1 MLQRPR
7 SMKRTFVAAVWVAG
21 STIPMA
27 LAAVFVFGCCVLPF
41 HGLIHRAFPLCHMA
55 IHMLQGHHDG
65 DDDDHHPAPPA
76 PQKQNAAGPSLVT
89 TLTMRQSI
97 ARSATFALSQPRF
110 SPVAYRSF
118 ISLGAIRCDQD
129 VGLHRLMI
137 ETFRI

>member
-1 MLQRPR
+1 MQPPR
-7 SMKRTFVAAVWVAG
+7 SMKRALIAAIWIAG

-27 LAAVFVFGCCVLPF
+27 IAAVFVFGCCVLPF
-41 HGLIHRAFPLCHMA
+41 HGFIHRAFPLCHMA

-76 PQKQNAAGPSLVT
+76 PQKHNAGRPSLVT
-89 TLTMRQSI
+89 TLSMRESM
-97 ARSATFALSQPRF
+97 ARSDTFAASYPRF
-110 SPVAYRSF
+110 SPVAYRTF

-129 VGLHRLMI
+129 VGLHQLLI